1 MTALAPY
8 ESTVRPGRDGL
19 RRQLRAEW
27 TKFRTVRGWIIAML
41 IAALL
46 PIAVAFLSHSQC
58 SVGYGT
64 GQSRAC
70 PASPT
75 GPYGGAVTDS
85 FYFAH
90 QTLSGNGTITAR
102 LTSLTG
108 EYSAGGGMRANGSPV
123 SGFTHGIQ
131 PWSKAGIMIKASTKQ
146 GSAYAAMLVT
156 GSHGVRMQ
164 WNYTGDTAGLP
175 GAASASS
182 PRWLR
187 LTRSGDT
194 VTGYDSADG
203 THWTQVDRVTLS
215 GLPQAAQVGL
225 FATSPGHAVY
235 QTSFGASSSTGGPSV
250 ATGTF
255 DSVGLSWAGGGSSF
269 TGARVGGDGPG
280 DTIPAGAKSGGV
292 IIEGQNPFSGTFT
305 QAGGT
310 YTVSGSGD
318 IAPDVPEAP
327 DGNGMS
333 VQNALTGMVFGLI
346 AVIIVAALFIT
357 AEYRRGLIRTTF
369 TASPRRGRVL
379 AAKAVVIGGVTF
391 CAGLVG
397 AVIALLVGDQ
407 QMRSGG
413 NWLLP
418 VPLLT
423 EARMV
428 VGIAAMLAVAAVLAL
443 ALGTLT
449 RHGVTAVTTV
459 IVVIFLPFLLGTLQ
473 GLLPLGAQE
482 WLLRLTPAAGFSV
495 LQELPAYHQVFAQ
508 YTPASGY
515 FPLPPWAGFAVL
527 CAWAGA
533 ALLAAGYVLRRRD
546 V

>member
-1 MTALAPY
+1 MITIAPY
-8 ESTVRPGRDGL
+8 ESTVRPGRDGFGW
-19 RRQLRAEW
+19 QLRAEW
-27 TKFRTVRGWIIAML
+27 TKFRTVRGWVIAML

-46 PIAVAFLSHSQC
+46 PVAVAFLSHDTC
-58 SVGYGT
+58 SINT
-64 GQSRAC
+64 GSGPQAC
-70 PASPT
+70 PSSPI
-75 GPYGGAVTDS
+75 GPSGEAVTDS

-90 QTLSGNGTITAR
+90 QSLTGNGTITAR
-102 LTSLTG
+102 VTSLTG
-108 EYSAGGGMRANGSPV
+108 EYSAGGGMRANGTPV
-123 SGFTHGIQ
+123 SGFTHGLQ

-156 GSHGVRMQ
+156 GANGVRVQ

-175 GAASASS
+175 GAVSASS

-194 VTGYDSADG
+194 VTGYDSPDG
-203 THWTQVDRVTLS
+203 THWTLVDRVTLS

-225 FATSPGHAVY
+225 FATSPGHTVTT
-235 QTSFGASSSTGGPSV
+235 TSFGGSSSSGGPSL

-255 DSVGLSWAGGGSSF
+255 DNVGLSWAGAGSSF
-269 TGARVGGDGPG
+269 TGTRIGGSGPG
-280 DTIPAGAKSGGV
+280 DTIATGGGPGRAPG
-292 IIEGQNPFSGTFT
+292 GQNPFNGTFT
-305 QAGGT
+305 KADGT
-310 YTVSGSGD
+310 YAVTGSGD

-333 VQNALTGMVFGLI
+333 TQNALTGMVFALI

-369 TASPRRGRVL
+369 TASPRRARVL

-391 CAGLVG
+391 GAAIVG
-397 AVIALLVGDQ
+397 ALVALKVGEQ

-418 VPLLT
+418 VPALT
-423 EARMV
+423 EVRMV
-428 VGIAAMLAVAAVLAL
+428 VGIAAVLAVAAVLAL

-449 RHGVTAVTTV
+449 RHGVTAVATV

-473 GLLPLGAQE
+473 GLLPLTAQE
-482 WLLRLTPAAGFSV
+482 WLLRLTPAAGFAV
-495 LQELPAYHQVFAQ
+495 LQQLPAYHQVFTQ
-508 YTPASGY
+508 YTPANGY
-515 FPLPPWAGFAVL
+515 FTLAPWTGFAVL

-533 ALLAAGYVLRRRD
+533 ALLAADYVLRRRD